1 MTSAWREKRNAAR
14 RSLARDLLEQPKIG
28 AAVYGEAFPLASRTT
43 RNRPWFKSNGTR
55 QSVWRNR
62 IEKQQQFPRLTIS
75 GGIARNASVP
85 DELAECEGARCF
97 ALEHSCHGDRNHHSL
112 KIWKLRVRF
121 HVDRN
126 NLPSQ
131 NSSRA
136 PNELVEIGGHSLRTL
151 LRKAPAMRS
160 TGGRLEAGAPRRSAP
175 SREMTYPSLE
185 KRAGGHSSAVG
196 PTGPSKVYSVEIVQ
210 RDHK

>member
-1 MTSAWREKRNAAR
+1 MIASSRASSDAWPGGFAIMTSAWRENEMPREEALLETCWNSPK
-14 RSLARDLLEQPKIG
+14 LARPFTAKP
-28 AAVYGEAFPLASRTT
+28 FPLASRTT

-151 LRKAPAMRS
+151 LRKARRCAAQ
-160 TGGRLEAGAPRRSAP
+160 EA
-175 SREMTYPSLE
+175 
-185 KRAGGHSSAVG
+185 
-196 PTGPSKVYSVEIVQ
+196 
-210 RDHK
+210 D